1 MVRLQLY
8 PGDKIFLERRDGRLV
23 SGLELR
29 ATGGGKR
36 GAAGGDGIAAAT
48 AKADPVPPP
57 RKLTSL
63 NLVPA
68 AQQLATPNRWVSM
81 LSPPPPPLP
90 LKPGSPPH
98 ELANT
103 PRTRGSGESV
113 TRGIVVAPNCND
125 KSVQLHWEEAQQQ
138 GQAAAAVAAP
148 AMADIPLS
156 SFISYQPLL
165 LPDAAEDV
173 EPPPDLQAAGGTAP
187 QALCVTCTVVSE
199 PAVPTSEAP
208 SRCKRRR
215 ADVSLIAE
223 PAPRPVAEATAD
235 TAATGAAC
243 DAAAT
248 VTVTAM
254 GQPSAAE
261 ILNDVTC
268 VIPAKTTTAP
278 SRRSPSPPVVSEHWT
293 AERAGSG
300 TEANRTAK
308 EEGVVEGAVV
318 SKGGHH
324 SGGGGGIFRN
334 CRFVFW
340 ARHQAREV
348 LARVKLAGGQE
359 QYSVGLSTTHV
370 VARYDTSAEEA
381 SHLLRTSDLEYDTA
395 AAASFLLPHGV
406 LFVTLKYIRDC
417 LEQGRRFVPD
427 PAAGHLIQLAARQ
440 RHSVVVA
447 AAAPPTVAPLPME
460 QPPSPPEQSLSSRDG
475 GVGAAVTADTTT
487 AADAAAASSFEV
499 HNGNRGGGG
508 GGGIGGCL
516 SGPDVICARPED
528 WGVDDRWIEPWD
540 KETANRTC
548 MLLLRHWQ
556 KHSYDTNVQ
565 LLSPS
570 ALDAADAGG
579 GTRQESYDS
588 GADGDGTAAD
598 GSDGD
603 SGSRTP
609 RIDHTLI
616 SARLSTPNSGGGG
629 GSSGGSSGHWRRRP
643 RRRHSSPITQREA
656 SDDDAAAGIAA
667 VAAKHGSTT
676 STPMAAA
683 DANAAADRCR
693 HRINAVCSHP
703 CCAARPFCILAELK
717 RTRDLYLG
725 REDQFRI
732 KAVDR
737 AMGILVRMSWPLE
750 APDQLKQL
758 HLGRG
763 SEEKVAEILATGR
776 LSRNDA
782 YEHDEKQVT
791 IRKFMQVWG
800 CGESTARRWWASG
813 SRSLDDVRQ
822 RTDLTAQQRLG
833 LRHFDDFQHRIPRAE
848 VSLVATVVRRVTIE
862 SLQAL
867 TQLPYSALLD
877 RLHVRPMGSYARGSA
892 SSADVDF
899 IIAPSPQAD
908 PRVGP
913 YDLLTAIVA
922 RLEAGGYLD
931 VDSARMIETRQD
943 HFRGHHRPA
952 PIRFHHDHH
961 DQERLREVR
970 EQQQQQQRNRSDV
983 ESATWLGVWRMP
995 DSGRYC
1001 RVDIKCYRR
1010 RLLPYAVT
1018 YFSSGIDFNRALR
1031 YWASSPPPH
1040 VRQLARAIHPRADA
1054 FRLSDKELAVVERRP
1069 RGASASSGG
1078 VVEYVLTSVPCSCE
1092 TDVFRA
1098 LGLSYVPPSMRD
1110 ITRVE

>member
-1 MVRLQLY
+1 
-8 PGDKIFLERRDGRLV
+8 PGR
-23 SGLELR
+23 
-29 ATGGGKR
+29 
-36 GAAGGDGIAAAT
+36 
-48 AKADPVPPP
+48 
-57 RKLTSL
+57 
-63 NLVPA
+63 
-68 AQQLATPNRWVSM
+68 
-81 LSPPPPPLP
+81 
-90 LKPGSPPH
+90 
-98 ELANT
+98 
-103 PRTRGSGESV
+103 
-113 TRGIVVAPNCND
+113 
-125 KSVQLHWEEAQQQ
+125 
-138 GQAAAAVAAP
+138 
-148 AMADIPLS
+148 
-156 SFISYQPLL
+156 
-165 LPDAAEDV
+165 
-173 EPPPDLQAAGGTAP
+173 
-187 QALCVTCTVVSE
+187 
-199 PAVPTSEAP
+199 
-208 SRCKRRR
+208 
-215 ADVSLIAE
+215 
-223 PAPRPVAEATAD
+223 
-235 TAATGAAC
+235 
-243 DAAAT
+243 
-248 VTVTAM
+248 
-254 GQPSAAE
+254 
-261 ILNDVTC
+261 
-268 VIPAKTTTAP
+268 
-278 SRRSPSPPVVSEHWT
+278 
-293 AERAGSG
+293 
-300 TEANRTAK
+300 
-308 EEGVVEGAVV
+308 
-318 SKGGHH
+318 
-324 SGGGGGIFRN
+324 
-334 CRFVFW
+334 
-340 ARHQAREV
+340 
-348 LARVKLAGGQE
+348 
-359 QYSVGLSTTHV
+359 
-370 VARYDTSAEEA
+370 
-381 SHLLRTSDLEYDTA
+381 
-395 AAASFLLPHGV
+395 
-406 LFVTLKYIRDC
+406 
-417 LEQGRRFVPD
+417 
-427 PAAGHLIQLAARQ
+427 
-440 RHSVVVA
+440 
-447 AAAPPTVAPLPME
+447 
-460 QPPSPPEQSLSSRDG
+460 
-475 GVGAAVTADTTT
+475 
-487 AADAAAASSFEV
+487 
-499 HNGNRGGGG
+499 
-508 GGGIGGCL
+508 
-516 SGPDVICARPED
+516 
-528 WGVDDRWIEPWD
+528 
-540 KETANRTC
+540 
-548 MLLLRHWQ
+548 
-556 KHSYDTNVQ
+556 HSYDTNVQ

-717 RTRDLYLG
+717 RTRDVGRAMCSATCLPPAAEPCFLHDDSSSLLSPPPPPPLFPPPPPSPPPPRLQLYLG